1 MKHELKIHL
10 WEGDDGEIE
19 GHVDLPADGTF
30 TFEAMKLIFE
40 EFCRANEYEL
50 SEVAK
55 DFYEMCRIKGVV
67 K

>member
-10 WEGDDGEIE
+10 WEGNDGEIE

-30 TFEAMKLIFE
+30 TFEAMKVVFD
-40 EFCRANEYEL
+40 EFCRTNGYEL

-55 DFYEMCRIKGVV
+55 DFYELCRIKEIQ
-67 K
+67 